1 MISPN
6 PILGTGLHAI
16 GGVSAASCY
25 LPFEKT
31 KWSWESFWWVQA
43 FFAWLIV
50 PIIVGYFTVPNL
62 WEVYQTAPLSA
73 ILLPILLG
81 VIYGPGGMMFG
92 LAIRHIGYSLTYT
105 ISIGISATVG
115 TMVPLLLDGTLVE
128 QYTRPGGKVFFLG
141 MLISMVGIV
150 VCGMAGYRKE
160 GDIAKQNNDE
170 KDNKQVFNMGK
181 GLALTLFAGVLSG
194 IFGVALFL
202 AKPVAEIAAQNGAGH
217 FEANA
222 SQILPSLGCFAFN
235 IIWFT
240 ILGIK
245 KGTIK
250 ELKASN
256 NPSKSRYT
264 KNILWSAFG
273 GTLWYIQFLFLG
285 MADVRM
291 GRFAFAGWGIHMSML
306 IFFSFIVGM
315 LMKEWKVASKR
326 TFATLLIGLFVL
338 LISFAVMTY
347 GSYIGEMATVH

>member
-1 MISPN
+1 MIAPN
-6 PILGTGLHAI
+6 PLLGTGLHAV

-50 PIIVGYFTVPNL
+50 PIVVGYFTVPNL
-62 WEVYQTAPLSA
+62 WEVYKAAPLSA
-73 ILLPILLG
+73 VLLPILLG
-81 VIYGPGGMMFG
+81 AIYGPGGMAFG

-115 TMVPLLLDGTLVE
+115 TMVPLFLNGTLAE
-128 QYTRPGGKVFFLG
+128 QYSRPGGKLFFFG
-141 MLISMVGIV
+141 MLISMLGIV

-160 GDIAKQNNDE
+160 KDIANQSS
-170 KDNKQVFNMGK
+170 KDTAETAQKFNMGK
-181 GLALTLFAGVLSG
+181 GLTLTVFAGILSG

-202 AKPVAEIAAQNGAGH
+202 AKPVAEIAAHNGAGH

-222 SQILPSLGCFAFN
+222 SQILPSLGCFVFN

-240 ILGIK
+240 ILGVK

-250 ELKASN
+250 ELKPKN
-256 NPSKSRYT
+256 NESTSRYT
-264 KNILWSAFG
+264 KNLLWSALG
-273 GTLWYIQFLFLG
+273 GSMWYIQFLFLG

-326 TFATLLIGLFVL
+326 TFITLLVGLFVL

-347 GSYIGEMATVH
+347 GSMIGEGMV